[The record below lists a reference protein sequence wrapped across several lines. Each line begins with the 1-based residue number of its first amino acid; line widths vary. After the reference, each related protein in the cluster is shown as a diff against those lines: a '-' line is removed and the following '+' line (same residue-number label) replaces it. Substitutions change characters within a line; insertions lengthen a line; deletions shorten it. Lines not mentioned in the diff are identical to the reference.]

1 MNFAAL
7 EKITGGKISQLTQPE
22 EIQQLVIDS
31 RKAIASRGVL
41 FIAIKGPNHDGHR
54 FIPELYQRNIRNFII
69 ENEASVNPA
78 DFPQANFL
86 SVDNSISA
94 LQAIAAYHRQQFD
107 IPVIG
112 ITGSNGKTIV
122 KEWLGEMLGEDFNL
136 LKSPKSYNS
145 QVGVPLSVW
154 PLNGRHQ
161 LAVLEAGISQ
171 PGEMENLEKIVRPTI
186 GIFTNIGSAHDEGF
200 NSRAEKVAEKVK
212 LFSHTTVIIYCKDY
226 DQIHQQLSSMQN
238 KQLISW
244 STIQDAAI
252 RINKIISNDRTILS
266 FTYENNQYS
275 FVAPFID
282 QASLEN
288 CIHCVI
294 TLLHLNIPAEAI
306 QTRLHQLK
314 GISMRL
320 ELKQGMND
328 CQIIDDSYN
337 NDLAGLQ
344 IALEFLQQ
352 QKQKSKK
359 ALILSDILQ
368 SGLPEQELYQQ
379 MAELV
384 KARKVDRVFGV
395 WLKLS
400 HFTSLFPEESSF
412 YPDTATF
419 LSAMDDIKFDREI
432 ILVKGARV
440 FEFEKIVARLQQKI
454 HGTVLEIDLDALT
467 HNLNFYRSQ
476 LKPETKIMVMVKAFA
491 YGSGLGEIA
500 NLLQY
505 HRVDYLGVAYTD
517 EGVMLRENGI
527 RLPIMVMNPAADDF
541 TRMLQ
546 YNLDPEIYNQE
557 LLEKVVSF
565 ANEEQKKIKIHL
577 KIDTGMRRLGFEAA
591 DADFIL
597 RKLKESQYITVATV
611 FSHLVGA
618 DDETHNDFSHHQ
630 AETFKTITN
639 EIISQLPEKPWLHL
653 LNSPGIVRFP
663 QYQMDMVR
671 LGIGLYGVEATG
683 NAQDALQHISTLKT
697 RISQIKHVKAGE
709 TVGYSRKGKMEQDA
723 TIATIAIGYA
733 DGYQRA
739 FSNGKGEVLIK
750 GQRAPVIGN
759 VCMDMT
765 MVDITGIDARL
776 GDEVIIFGKD
786 LPISELAGRIGAI
799 PYEILTNVSERV
811 KRVFFTE

>member
-7 EKITGGKISQLTQPE
+7 EKITGGKISQLTEPE

-41 FIAIKGPNHDGHR
+41 FIAIKGPNHDGHQY
-54 FIPELYQRNIRNFII
+54 IPEMYQRNIRNFII
-69 ENEASVNPA
+69 ENEASVNVA
-78 DFPQANFL
+78 DFPQANFI
-86 SVDNSISA
+86 SVDDSIST

-122 KEWLGEMLGEDFNL
+122 KEWLGEMLGENFNL

-154 PLNGRHQ
+154 PLNTRHQ
-161 LAVLEAGISQ
+161 LAILEAGISQ
-171 PGEMENLEKIVRPTI
+171 PGEMENLEKMVRPTI

-200 NSRAEKVAEKVK
+200 SNRAEKVAEKAK
-212 LFSHTTVIIYCKDY
+212 LFSHASVIIYCKDY
-226 DQIHQQLSSMQN
+226 DQIHQQLSSMEN

-244 STIQDAAI
+244 STRQEAAN

-266 FTYENNQYS
+266 FTYENNQYT

-282 QASLEN
+282 HASLEN
-288 CIHCVI
+288 CIHCII

-320 ELKQGMND
+320 ELKQGIND

-368 SGLPEQELYQQ
+368 SGLPEKELYQQ

-384 KARKVDRVFGV
+384 KARKIDRIFGV
-395 WLKLS
+395 GSKLS
-400 HFTSLFPEESSF
+400 NFASLFPEESSF

-440 FEFEKIVARLQQKI
+440 FEFEKIVTRLQQKI

-517 EGVMLRENGI
+517 EGVMLRENGV

-541 TRMLQ
+541 ARLLQ
-546 YNLDPEIYNQE
+546 YNLEPEIYNQE

-565 ANEEQKKIKIHL
+565 ASEEKKKIKIHL

-591 DADFIL
+591 DVDFIL
-597 RKLKESQYITVATV
+597 RKLKESQYLTVATV

-618 DDETHNDFSHHQ
+618 DDETHNDFSRHQ
-630 AETFKTITN
+630 AETFKAITHK
-639 EIISQLPEKPWLHL
+639 IVTQLPERPWLHL

-683 NAQDALQHISTLKT
+683 KQQDALQHISTLKT

-739 FSNGKGEVLIK
+739 FSNGNGEVLVRGK
-750 GQRAPVIGN
+750 RASVVGN

-765 MVDITGIDARL
+765 MVDITGFDARV
-776 GDEVIIFGKD
+776 GDEVVIFGKE
-786 LPISELAGRIGAI
+786 LPISELAGRIGTI